1 MSEPTVALASAQD
14 GATQPTAGEILRSA
28 REASGVHIEALAV
41 ALKVPVSKLE
51 ALESNR
57 LELLPDTVFMRALAS
72 SVCRTLKLDPAQV
85 LSLLPQSKNPR
96 LIPERSDINT
106 PVKSVAG
113 KTFVSNGGSRH
124 SSWLMFGVFV
134 LLIGAAAVFYWP
146 AGFQPWNSGPLSL
159 VGSSAVTPS
168 GQEASAS
175 KTEEIAAAVQPPVA
189 VEPAPAAINTVAS
202 SAVVLPVV
210 PSLAVTQPA
219 SAALPAIADTSAALL
234 MLRARGDSW
243 VQVRDASGRV
253 VFEKKLASGDA
264 VPVSGVLP
272 LSVVVGRA
280 DVTDVF
286 VRGKPLELNAVSR
299 ENVARFE
306 VK

>member
-1 MSEPTVALASAQD
+1 MSESTVALESVQ
-14 GATQPTAGEILRSA
+14 GGSSQPTAGEILRSA

-72 SVCRTLKLDPAQV
+72 SVCRTLKLDPTQV

-106 PVKSVAG
+106 PVKSVVG
-113 KTFVSNGGSRH
+113 KTLVSNGGSKH
-124 SSWLMFGVFV
+124 SSLLMVGVFV

-146 AGFQPWNSGPLSL
+146 EGFQPWNSARLS
-159 VGSSAVTPS
+159 VTGGAAVTAS
-168 GQEASAS
+168 EQEIPAQ
-175 KTEEIAAAVQPPVA
+175 KNDVPAAVVQSPVVVEPVLAASSTTGVVSATPSPVA
-189 VEPAPAAINTVAS
+189 AS
-202 SAVVLPVV
+202 
-210 PSLAVTQPA
+210 QPA
-219 SAALPAIADTSAALL
+219 SATQPAIAEASAALL
-234 MLRARGDSW
+234 TLRARGDSW

-253 VFEKKLASGDA
+253 VFEKKLVAGEA
-264 VPVSGVLP
+264 APVSGAVP

-280 DVTDVF
+280 DMTDVL
-286 VRGKPLELNAVSR
+286 VRGKPLELNTVSR

>member
-1 MSEPTVALASAQD
+1 MSESTVALASAQD

-57 LELLPDTVFMRALAS
+57 LELLPDIVFMRALAS

-106 PVKSVAG
+106 PVKSVVG
-113 KTFVSNGGSRH
+113 KTFVSSGGSRH

-159 VGSSAVTPS
+159 VGSAAVTTS
-168 GQEASAS
+168 GQEVSAS
-175 KTEEIAAAVQPPVA
+175 KAEEIVAVVQPPVA
-189 VEPAPAAINTVAS
+189 VEPPPAAISTVAS
-202 SAVVLPVV
+202 SAVALPASSS
-210 PSLAVTQPA
+210 PAVAQPA

-253 VFEKKLASGDA
+253 VLEKKLASGDTA
-264 VPVSGVLP
+264 PVSGVLP

>member
-146 AGFQPWNSGPLSL
+146 AGFQPWNSRPLSL
-159 VGSSAVTPS
+159 VGSAAVPTS

-175 KTEEIAAAVQPPVA
+175 KTEEIVAVVQPPVA
-189 VEPAPAAINTVAS
+189 AEPAPAASSTVALVPVAPS
-202 SAVVLPVV
+202 PAV
-210 PSLAVTQPA
+210 AQPA

-243 VQVRDASGRV
+243 VQVRDATGRV

-264 VPVSGVLP
+264 APVSGVLP

>member
-1 MSEPTVALASAQD
+1 MSESTVALASAQD

-28 REASGVHIEALAV
+28 REAAGVHIEALAV

-146 AGFQPWNSGPLSL
+146 AGFQPWNSRPLSL
-159 VGSSAVTPS
+159 VGSAAVPTS

-175 KTEEIAAAVQPPVA
+175 KTEEIVAVVQPPVA
-189 VEPAPAAINTVAS
+189 AEPAPAASSTAALVPVAPS
-202 SAVVLPVV
+202 PAV
-210 PSLAVTQPA
+210 AQPA

-243 VQVRDASGRV
+243 VQVRDATGRV

-264 VPVSGVLP
+264 APVSGVLP

>member
-1 MSEPTVALASAQD
+1 MSESTVALASAQD
-14 GATQPTAGEILRSA
+14 GATQPTAGEVLRNA
-28 REASGVHIEALAV
+28 REAAGVHIEALAV

-146 AGFQPWNSGPLSL
+146 AGFQPWNSRPLSL
-159 VGSSAVTPS
+159 VGSAAVPTS

-175 KTEEIAAAVQPPVA
+175 KTEEIVAVVQPPVA
-189 VEPAPAAINTVAS
+189 AESAPAASSTVALVPVAPS
-202 SAVVLPVV
+202 PAV
-210 PSLAVTQPA
+210 AQPA

-243 VQVRDASGRV
+243 VQVRDATGRV

-264 VPVSGVLP
+264 APVSGVLP

-286 VRGKPLELNAVSR
+286 VRGRPLELNAVSR

>member
-1 MSEPTVALASAQD
+1 MSESTVALASAQD

-28 REASGVHIEALAV
+28 REAAGVHIEALAV

-146 AGFQPWNSGPLSL
+146 AGFQPWNSRPLSL
-159 VGSSAVTPS
+159 VGSAAVPTS

-175 KTEEIAAAVQPPVA
+175 KTEEIVAVVQPPVA
-189 VEPAPAAINTVAS
+189 AESAPAASSTVALVPVAPS
-202 SAVVLPVV
+202 PAVV
-210 PSLAVTQPA
+210 QPA

-243 VQVRDASGRV
+243 VQVRDATGRV

-264 VPVSGVLP
+264 APVSGVLP

-286 VRGKPLELNAVSR
+286 VRGRPLELNAVSR

>member
-1 MSEPTVALASAQD
+1 MSESTVALASAQD

-28 REASGVHIEALAV
+28 REAAGVHIEALAV

-146 AGFQPWNSGPLSL
+146 AGFQPWNSRPLSL
-159 VGSSAVTPS
+159 VGSAAVPTS

-175 KTEEIAAAVQPPVA
+175 KTEEIVAVVQPPVA
-189 VEPAPAAINTVAS
+189 AEPAPAASSTVALVPVAPS
-202 SAVVLPVV
+202 PAV
-210 PSLAVTQPA
+210 AQPA

-243 VQVRDASGRV
+243 VQVRDATGRV

-264 VPVSGVLP
+264 APVSGVLP

>member
-1 MSEPTVALASAQD
+1 MSESTVALASAQD

-28 REASGVHIEALAV
+28 REAAGVHIEALAV

-96 LIPERSDINT
+96 LIPERSDINA

-159 VGSSAVTPS
+159 VGSAAVPIS

-175 KTEEIAAAVQPPVA
+175 KTEEIVAVVQQPVA
-189 VEPAPAAINTVAS
+189 AEPAPAASSTVAL
-202 SAVVLPVV
+202 VPVA
-210 PSLAVTQPA
+210 PSPSVAQPA
-219 SAALPAIADTSAALL
+219 SAALTAIADTSAALL

-243 VQVRDASGRV
+243 VQVRDATGRV

-264 VPVSGVLP
+264 APVSGVLP

>member
-1 MSEPTVALASAQD
+1 MSESTAALAAVQD
-14 GATQPTAGEILRSA
+14 GVAQPTAGEILRRA

-113 KTFVSNGGSRH
+113 KTFVSHGGSKH

-146 AGFQPWNSGPLSL
+146 AGFQPWKSGPLSL
-159 VGSSAVTPS
+159 VGSAAITTS
-168 GQEASAS
+168 GQDASVS
-175 KTEEIAAAVQPPVA
+175 KTEETAAVAQLPVA
-189 VEPAPAAINTVAS
+189 VEPAPAAS
-202 SAVVLPVV
+202 SAVALVPVA
-210 PSLAVTQPA
+210 PSPAVAPPA
-219 SAALPAIADTSAALL
+219 SAALPVIADTSASLL

-264 VPVSGVLP
+264 APVAGALP

>member
-146 AGFQPWNSGPLSL
+146 AGFQPWNSRPLSL
-159 VGSSAVTPS
+159 VGSAAVPTS

-175 KTEEIAAAVQPPVA
+175 KTEEIVAVVQPPVA
-189 VEPAPAAINTVAS
+189 AEPAPAASSTVAL
-202 SAVVLPVV
+202 VPVA
-210 PSLAVTQPA
+210 PSPADAQPA

-243 VQVRDASGRV
+243 VQVRDATGRV

-264 VPVSGVLP
+264 APVSGVLP

>member
-146 AGFQPWNSGPLSL
+146 AGFQPWNSRPLSL
-159 VGSSAVTPS
+159 VGSAAVPTS

-175 KTEEIAAAVQPPVA
+175 KTEEIVAVVQPPVA
-189 VEPAPAAINTVAS
+189 AEPAPAASSTVALVPVAPS
-202 SAVVLPVV
+202 PAV
-210 PSLAVTQPA
+210 AQPA

-243 VQVRDASGRV
+243 VQVRDATGRV
-253 VFEKKLASGDA
+253 VFDKKLASGDA
-264 VPVSGVLP
+264 APVSGVLP

>member
-1 MSEPTVALASAQD
+1 MSESTVALASAQD

-28 REASGVHIEALAV
+28 REAAGVHIEALAV

-146 AGFQPWNSGPLSL
+146 AGFQPWNSRPLSL
-159 VGSSAVTPS
+159 VGSAAVPTS

-175 KTEEIAAAVQPPVA
+175 KTEEIVA
-189 VEPAPAAINTVAS
+189 VVPPSVAAEPAPAASSTAALVPVAPS
-202 SAVVLPVV
+202 PAV
-210 PSLAVTQPA
+210 AQPA

-243 VQVRDASGRV
+243 VQVRDATGRV

-264 VPVSGVLP
+264 APVSGVLP

>member
-1 MSEPTVALASAQD
+1 MSESTVALASAQD

-57 LELLPDTVFMRALAS
+57 LELLPDIVFMRALAS

-106 PVKSVAG
+106 PVKSVVG
-113 KTFVSNGGSRH
+113 KTFVSSGGSRH

-159 VGSSAVTPS
+159 VGSAAITTS
-168 GQEASAS
+168 GQEVSAS
-175 KTEEIAAAVQPPVA
+175 KAEEIVAVVQPPVA
-189 VEPAPAAINTVAS
+189 VEPPPAVISTVAS
-202 SAVVLPVV
+202 SAIALPASSS
-210 PSLAVTQPA
+210 PAVAQPA
-219 SAALPAIADTSAALL
+219 SAALPAIADTSAAFL

-253 VFEKKLASGDA
+253 VFEKKLASGDTA
-264 VPVSGVLP
+264 PVSGVLP

>member
-1 MSEPTVALASAQD
+1 MSESTVALASAQD

-28 REASGVHIEALAV
+28 REAAGVHIEALAV

-96 LIPERSDINT
+96 LIPERSDINA

-159 VGSSAVTPS
+159 VGSAAVPIS

-175 KTEEIAAAVQPPVA
+175 KTEEIVAVVQQPVA
-189 VEPAPAAINTVAS
+189 VEPAPAASSTVALVPVAPS
-202 SAVVLPVV
+202 PAV
-210 PSLAVTQPA
+210 AQPA
-219 SAALPAIADTSAALL
+219 SAALAAIADTSAALL

-243 VQVRDASGRV
+243 VQVRDATGRV

-264 VPVSGVLP
+264 AQVSGVLP

>member
-146 AGFQPWNSGPLSL
+146 AGFQPWNSRPLSL
-159 VGSSAVTPS
+159 VGSAAVPTS

-175 KTEEIAAAVQPPVA
+175 KTEEIVAVVQPPVA
-189 VEPAPAAINTVAS
+189 AEPAPAASSTVALVPVAPS
-202 SAVVLPVV
+202 PAV
-210 PSLAVTQPA
+210 AQPA

-243 VQVRDASGRV
+243 VQVRDATGRV
-253 VFEKKLASGDA
+253 VVEKKLASGDA
-264 VPVSGVLP
+264 APVSGVLP

>member
-1 MSEPTVALASAQD
+1 
-14 GATQPTAGEILRSA
+14 
-28 REASGVHIEALAV
+28 
-41 ALKVPVSKLE
+41 
-51 ALESNR
+51 
-57 LELLPDTVFMRALAS
+57 
-72 SVCRTLKLDPAQV
+72 
-85 LSLLPQSKNPR
+85 
-96 LIPERSDINT
+96 
-106 PVKSVAG
+106 
-113 KTFVSNGGSRH
+113 
-124 SSWLMFGVFV
+124 LMFGVFV

-146 AGFQPWNSGPLSL
+146 AGFQPWNSRPLSL
-159 VGSSAVTPS
+159 VGSAAVPTS

-175 KTEEIAAAVQPPVA
+175 KTEEIVAVVQPPVA
-189 VEPAPAAINTVAS
+189 AEPAPAASSTAALVPVAPS
-202 SAVVLPVV
+202 PAV
-210 PSLAVTQPA
+210 AQPA

-243 VQVRDASGRV
+243 VQVRDATGRV

-264 VPVSGVLP
+264 APVSGVLP